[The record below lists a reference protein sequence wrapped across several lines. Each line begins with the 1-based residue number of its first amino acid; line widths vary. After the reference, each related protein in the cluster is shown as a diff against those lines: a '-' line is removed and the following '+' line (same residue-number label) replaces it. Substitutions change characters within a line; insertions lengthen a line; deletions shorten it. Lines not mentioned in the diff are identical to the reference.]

1 MKENRQNKIKEIIE
15 TQAIETQ
22 EELLSQLLKQG
33 FTTTQATISRDIR
46 EMHLTKVPESRS
58 MP

>member
-46 EMHLTKVPESRS
+46 EMHLTKVPDGT
-58 MP
+58 